1 MKILQAYCKELEQEF
16 DIDEL
21 HSESMKE
28 NGKKFSLYCSD
39 SKCLAN
45 RVEIIGVNYH
55 KPKSEQKNIMH
66 FRENKSFAHSDDCKW
81 KIFSQNV
88 LTTEQYADENDEQ
101 YSLRQKCHSDLDDWI
116 TKYNP
121 RIEKSDDMSV
131 IQERREQKKK
141 QMQQSDLASIES
153 KPNSVYEIGRETS
166 SFIALCRHHYK
177 IYNNPKIKSKTELRH
192 LPLEVTSLLDIRS
205 YYDYFTPVDFC
216 FIATD
221 RFVEVDG
228 EQIPIPELNGEKH
241 IMFSEVKNE
250 NIKRYGD
257 GFGLIFWL
265 KVKKDEKAISF
276 RASLYV
282 SKADIQQ
289 YRNKN
294 LLLDIVD
301 NLDKYEKLFVYLNI
315 ADLQANHNGRKS
327 IDLEIKNLK
336 NLVFVGS
343 AKSDGEDCSNED

>member
-1 MKILQAYCKELEQEF
+1 MKILQAYCKELNREV

-21 HSESMKE
+21 HIESMKE

-45 RVEIIGVNYH
+45 NVEIIGVNYH
-55 KPKSEQKNIMH
+55 KLKSEQKNIMH

-101 YSLRQKCHSDLDDWI
+101 YGLRQKYHSDLDDWI

-121 RIEKSDDMSV
+121 KIEKSDDMSV

-177 IYNNPKIKSKTELRH
+177 IYNSVQKKKELKYFPLRVTK
-192 LPLEVTSLLDIRS
+192 LPNVGS

-221 RFVEVDG
+221 RFVNVDD
-228 EQIPIPELNGEKH
+228 EQIPIPELNREKY